1 MANLAVDIGNT
12 RMKWGLFEAEELVQ
26 TGIAEAAELE
36 NLLDRSNNQN
46 LENLILCNVGKA
58 LAPALEE
65 RLKQNFYFLYLDAHT
80 PLPFENAYQSPETL
94 GKDRLAAI
102 AGAYHIFPGRDV
114 LVIDIGTAI
123 TFDFLSA
130 EGRFE
135 GGNISPGMDMR
146 YHALYLFTAR
156 LPLVDTPYGENFWG
170 SNTTSAL
177 QAGVVQ
183 GILFEIEGYIRWLEE
198 KQPGFKIILT
208 GGGADFFGKKLKSEI
223 FVNHNLVLTG
233 LNKILDHNVHL
244 KR

>member
-12 RMKWGLFEAEELVQ
+12 RMKWGLFEAGELVA
-26 TGIAEAAELE
+26 TGIGEAAELE
-36 NLLDRSNNQN
+36 NLLDSSNNQN
-46 LENLILCNVGKA
+46 LKNIILCNVGKA
-58 LAPALEE
+58 LTPALEK
-65 RLKQNFYFLYLDAHT
+65 RLKENFYWLNLDAHT
-80 PLPFENAYQSPETL
+80 LLPFENAYQSPETL

-102 AGAYHIFPGRDV
+102 AGAYQVFPGRDV

-123 TFDFLSA
+123 TFDLLSA

-146 YHALYLFTAR
+146 YHAMYLFTAR
-156 LPLVDTPYGENFWG
+156 LPLVDTPYGENLWG
-170 SNTTSAL
+170 STTTTAL

-183 GILFEIEGYIRWLEE
+183 GILFEIEGYIRRM
-198 KQPGFKIILT
+198 QDRPPGFKIILT

-233 LNKILDHNVHL
+233 LNKILDYNVHL